1 MCIWFYLFLVMF
13 IGSIFLFV
21 KLILIRKEINNITC
35 SLAKIL
41 NTDTNKLLTC
51 ITSDKLLKNLV
62 RVLNK
67 RLKELRKLEIE
78 YKQGNQSLKSAITNI
93 SHDLRTPLT
102 AIRGYVELMEDENP
116 NQQQQDYLR
125 IIDAK
130 VQDLGELTEQLF
142 DFSKNLD
149 LQQEIRVMP
158 VCLNDVLIESIV
170 SFYSLFKKCQMTP
183 QLDLCEEKVVRLLN
197 ENILKRIFENI
208 ISNAVKYGQS
218 DLKVRMTADGV
229 IEFSNDT
236 DELDFTRLGKLFD
249 RYYTVQDA
257 KRSSGVGLSIARQL
271 VDLSGG
277 TIDASYQASVLKIM
291 IRFKK
296 KKKR

>member
-277 TIDASYQASVLKIM
+277 TIDAIYQAYVLKIM
-291 IRFKK
+291 IRF
-296 KKKR
+296 

>member
-291 IRFKK
+291 IRF
-296 KKKR
+296 

>member
-277 TIDASYQASVLKIM
+277 TIDASYQESVLKIM
-291 IRFKK
+291 IRF
-296 KKKR
+296 

>member
-51 ITSDKLLKNLV
+51 ITSDKLLKDLV

-291 IRFKK
+291 IRF
-296 KKKR
+296 

>member
-51 ITSDKLLKNLV
+51 ITSDKLLKDLV

-102 AIRGYVELMEDENP
+102 AIRGYVELMGDENP

-218 DLKVRMTADGV
+218 DLKIRMTVDGV

-277 TIDASYQASVLKIM
+277 TIDASYQESVLKIM
-291 IRFKK
+291 IRF
-296 KKKR
+296 

>member
-291 IRFKK
+291 LSF
-296 KKKR
+296 

>member
-277 TIDASYQASVLKIM
+277 KIEASYREKVLKIR
-291 IRFKK
+291 IRF
-296 KKKR
+296 

>member
-78 YKQGNQSLKSAITNI
+78 YKQGNQSLKSAITTI

-291 IRFKK
+291 IRF
-296 KKKR
+296 

>member
-51 ITSDKLLKNLV
+51 ITSDKLLKDLV

-102 AIRGYVELMEDENP
+102 AIRGYVELMGDENP

-277 TIDASYQASVLKIM
+277 TIDASYQESVLKIM
-291 IRFKK
+291 IRF
-296 KKKR
+296 

>member
-257 KRSSGVGLSIARQL
+257 KRSSGVGL
-271 VDLSGG
+271 
-277 TIDASYQASVLKIM
+277 
-291 IRFKK
+291 
-296 KKKR
+296 

>member
-102 AIRGYVELMEDENP
+102 AIRGYVELMGDENP

-291 IRFKK
+291 IRF
-296 KKKR
+296 

>member
-51 ITSDKLLKNLV
+51 ITSDKLLKDLV

-102 AIRGYVELMEDENP
+102 AIRGYVELMGDEDP

-218 DLKVRMTADGV
+218 DLKIRMTADGV

-236 DELDFTRLGKLFD
+236 DELDFTCLGKLFD

-277 TIDASYQASVLKIM
+277 TIDASYQESVLKIM
-291 IRFKK
+291 IRF
-296 KKKR
+296 

>member
-51 ITSDKLLKNLV
+51 ITSNKLLKNLV

-291 IRFKK
+291 IRF
-296 KKKR
+296 

>member
-116 NQQQQDYLR
+116 NQQQQDYLC

-291 IRFKK
+291 IRF
-296 KKKR
+296 

>member
-208 ISNAVKYGQS
+208 ILNAVKYGQS

-291 IRFKK
+291 IRF
-296 KKKR
+296 

>member
-102 AIRGYVELMEDENP
+102 AIRGYVELMGDENP

-218 DLKVRMTADGV
+218 DLKIRMTVDGV

-277 TIDASYQASVLKIM
+277 TIDASYQESVLKIM
-291 IRFKK
+291 IRF
-296 KKKR
+296 

>member
-21 KLILIRKEINNITC
+21 KLILIRKEINNIIC
-35 SLAKIL
+35 SFDKIL

-291 IRFKK
+291 IRF
-296 KKKR
+296 

>member
-218 DLKVRMTADGV
+218 DLKIRMTVDGV

-291 IRFKK
+291 IRF
-296 KKKR
+296 

>member
-51 ITSDKLLKNLV
+51 ITSDKLLKDLV

-102 AIRGYVELMEDENP
+102 AIRGYVELMGDENP

-197 ENILKRIFENI
+197 ENILKRIFEDI

-218 DLKVRMTADGV
+218 DLKIRMTVDGV

-277 TIDASYQASVLKIM
+277 TIDASYQESVLKIM
-291 IRFKK
+291 IRF
-296 KKKR
+296 

>member
-142 DFSKNLD
+142 DLSKNLD

-291 IRFKK
+291 IRF
-296 KKKR
+296 

>member
-277 TIDASYQASVLKIM
+277 TVDASYQASVLKIM
-291 IRFKK
+291 IRF
-296 KKKR
+296 

>member
-249 RYYTVQDA
+249 RYYTVQNA

-291 IRFKK
+291 IRF
-296 KKKR
+296 

>member
-51 ITSDKLLKNLV
+51 ITSDKLLKDLV

-102 AIRGYVELMEDENP
+102 AIRGYVELMGDENP

-218 DLKVRMTADGV
+218 DLKIRMTVDGV

-291 IRFKK
+291 IRF
-296 KKKR
+296 